1 MLSFD
6 TNILVYASDPTAGD
20 RHAAAV
26 KLLTAAAIG
35 RKAALNE
42 QSLVEFIHV
51 ATRKTKL
58 PLMGA
63 ARLVSSWMKN
73 FPVITATQ
81 TVVDD
86 MVALLASYPV
96 SVWDA
101 HMLALCAANHCTAL
115 ISEDL
120 ADGAVYGGL
129 LVLNPFNPQNGL
141 AIKELLD
148 S

>member
-6 TNILVYASDPTAGD
+6 TNILVYASDPTAGT

-26 KLLTAAAIG
+26 KLLAAAALG
-35 RKAALNE
+35 GKAALNE

-51 ATRKTKL
+51 ATRKRRL
-58 PLMGA
+58 PIALA
-63 ARLVSSWMKN
+63 AELISSWITN

-81 TVVDD
+81 TIVDD
-86 MVALLASYPV
+86 MVALLASYPL

-115 ISEDL
+115 MTEDL
-120 ADGAVYGGL
+120 ADGAVYAGL
-129 LVLNPFNPQNGL
+129 LVLNPFNPKNGPV
-141 AIKELLD
+141 IRKLLD

>member
-6 TNILVYASDPTAGD
+6 TNILVYASDPVAGV

-26 KLLTAAAIG
+26 KLLTAATFG
-35 RKAALNE
+35 NAALNE
-42 QSLVEFIHV
+42 QSLVEFLHV

-58 PLMGA
+58 PLALA
-63 ARLVSSWMKN
+63 ASLVSSWMKN
-73 FPVITATQ
+73 LPVITAPPTII
-81 TVVDD
+81 DD
-86 MVALLASYPV
+86 TVALLAAYPL

-101 HMLALCAANHCTAL
+101 HMLALCAAHQCTAL

-120 ADGAVYGGL
+120 ADGAVYDGL
-129 LVLNPFNPQNGL
+129 LVLNPFNPRNERT
-141 AIKELLD
+141 IRELLD